1 MQTYFL
7 LRFSLMD
14 SLEFVSELTFR
25 LLEKI
30 NFKIESPNSLFGGAG
45 GELFFAFI

>member
-1 MQTYFL
+1 
-7 LRFSLMD
+7 MD